1 MEAISYHLVRAVQTS
16 DLDSVADAMVRGA
29 NPNGRYAGTYPLHMA
44 VETGNVEMAAFLV
57 HWGAKPVD
65 MVDSGGRSAVLI
77 AKGMAKKAGKKDNE
91 DPMVKMLTDEEHRKK
106 LVEAMQ
112 ARMEEKHQRVRAERR
127 KSLPKQFAFFFF
139 LFMASIIG
147 LHAFIIYAPEAAERY
162 LPPKMLSD
170 IQLLSP
176 VLEHPAHTE
185 YNRLLAA
192 QKAQEAQQAFDSVA
206 HDVQQQLKEE
216 L

>member
-1 MEAISYHLVRAVQTS
+1 MEAISYHLVRAVQTA
-16 DLDSVADAMVRGA
+16 DMDSVADAMVRGA

-44 VETGNVEMAAFLV
+44 VETGNVDMAAFLV
-57 HWGAKPVD
+57 HWGAKPVA
-65 MVDSGGRSAVLI
+65 MVDSGGRSAVDI
-77 AKGMAKKAGKKDNE
+77 AKGMAKKDGKKEKE
-91 DPMVKMLTDEEHRKK
+91 DPMVKMLTDEEHRKNIVDA
-106 LVEAMQ
+106 LQ
-112 ARMEEKHQRVRAERR
+112 ARMEEEHQRVRAQRR
-127 KSLPKQFAFFFF
+127 KSLPKQFAFFF
-139 LFMASIIG
+139 LLVMATIVG

-176 VLEHPAHTE
+176 VLEHPAHAE

-192 QKAQEAQQAFDSVA
+192 QEASQQAFDNVA
-206 HDVQQQLKEE
+206 HDAQEQLKEE